1 MKEGKAKLVTVRRA
15 RIFDALA
22 LLTIIVVVALDQWT
36 KALVVQHLSP
46 PGFWNPIP
54 LIGDYLVLFYI
65 QNNGAAFSLFAT
77 NSIALIVLIIAA
89 IAIITYL
96 YLRTLNSGPL
106 AYKLIFGMII
116 GGALSNLIDRARHS
130 GYVVDFISFRIPQ
143 IGFYFAIFNLADAAI
158 SVGVFLL
165 FITLLFGSLH
175 RSGETREGANTKKVD
190 IGQTANTPE
199 SNLPSTNSRVSQAKE
214 QDAQS

>member
-1 MKEGKAKLVTVRRA
+1 MTIRRA

-22 LLTIIVVVALDQWT
+22 LLTVIIVVVLDQLT
-36 KALVVQHLSP
+36 KALVVQYLGP
-46 PGFWNPIP
+46 PGIRQPVS

-65 QNNGAAFSLFAT
+65 RNNGAAFSLFDN
-77 NSIALIVLIIAA
+77 NSIALVVLIVAA

-96 YLRTLNSGPL
+96 YLRMLNSGPL
-106 AYKLIFGMII
+106 VYKLIFGMIV

-165 FITLLFGSLH
+165 FITVLFGGLL
-175 RSGETREGANTKKVD
+175 RPKETQKSADTQKID
-190 IGQTANTPE
+190 D
-199 SNLPSTNSRVSQAKE
+199 SQATKISSQPTASTTNGTMSHPKE
-214 QDAQS
+214 QDAQP

>member
-1 MKEGKAKLVTVRRA
+1 VTNRPA

-22 LLTIIVVVALDQWT
+22 LLTVIIVVALDQWT
-36 KALVVQHLSP
+36 KALVVQRLSP
-46 PGFWNPIP
+46 PGFWPAIP
-54 LIGDYLVLFYI
+54 LIGNYLVLFYI

-96 YLRTLNSGPL
+96 YLRMLNAGPL
-106 AYKLIFGMII
+106 VYKLIFGMII

-165 FITLLFGSLH
+165 FVTLLFGGL
-175 RSGETREGANTKKVD
+175 RRTGETKGDTHTKRGGNSQVD
-190 IGQTANTPE
+190 VSSQPTAST
-199 SNLPSTNSRVSQAKE
+199 TNSRVGHSKE

>member
-1 MKEGKAKLVTVRRA
+1 MTIRRA

-22 LLTIIVVVALDQWT
+22 LLTVIIVVVLDQLT
-36 KALVVQHLSP
+36 KALVVQHLGP
-46 PGFWNPIP
+46 PGIRQPIS

-65 QNNGAAFSLFAT
+65 RNNGAAFSLFDN
-77 NSIALIVLIIAA
+77 NSIALVVLIIAA

-96 YLRTLNSGPL
+96 YLRMLNSGPL

-165 FITLLFGSLH
+165 FITVLFGGL
-175 RSGETREGANTKKVD
+175 RWSGETQKSVGTQKIDDNQAAKLSS
-190 IGQTANTPE
+190 QPTA
-199 SNLPSTNSRVSQAKE
+199 SATNGTVSRPKE